1 MAVRHKKIA
10 VVTGGSS
17 GIGRYTAAALRDKGY
32 LVYEFSRRHIPISG
46 VNHLSVDV
54 TDEEMPSL
62 TVPVS
67 AYPVLLNLQ
76 RQSRPNHS
84 LM

>member
-46 VNHLSVDV
+46 VNHLSW
-54 TDEEMPSL
+54 T
-62 TVPVS
+62 
-67 AYPVLLNLQ
+67 
-76 RQSRPNHS
+76 
-84 LM
+84 